1 MFDDIIK
8 KKRKYDLGV
17 IERDLGSF
25 VHNFLWEI
33 MDEIT
38 LRMIKNGVDSYLDAY
53 GLQTS
58 DVLYDFAYKKVIIL
72 FDKVRLEFPM
82 VN

>member
-8 KKRKYDLGV
+8 MKRKYDLGV
-17 IERDLGSF
+17 IERDLAFF
-25 VHNFLWEI
+25 VHNFLWET

-38 LRMIKNGVDSYLDAY
+38 LRMIKNGVDSYLEAY

-58 DVLYDFAYKKVIIL
+58 NVSYDFAYKKVIIC
-72 FDKVRLEFPM
+72 FAKVRIELPM
-82 VN
+82 RN

>member
-1 MFDDIIK
+1 
-8 KKRKYDLGV
+8 
-17 IERDLGSF
+17 
-25 VHNFLWEI
+25 